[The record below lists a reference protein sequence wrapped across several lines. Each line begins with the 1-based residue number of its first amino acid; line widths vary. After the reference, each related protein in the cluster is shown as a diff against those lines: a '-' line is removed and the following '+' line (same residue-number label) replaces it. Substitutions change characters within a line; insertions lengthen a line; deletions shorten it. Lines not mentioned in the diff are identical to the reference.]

1 MFAWAAVGRSSARS
15 PAPRNYP
22 PLGTQRAF
30 TLPNAARHYH
40 SVSPR
45 TFQFTYR
52 WSQVK
57 FKISV
62 KKERK
67 KKKHKE
73 REAENLFLLS
83 LQCGSVLRANFI
95 GLRFVFQRIETG
107 EKRTRLLKSSRRVI
121 KIEKKHDSLTCLHGR
136 NAFCSLKLIWRSVR
150 WSYFTYTH
158 RCWLLRIYILN
169 IIYFIYNYITYIY
182 IYIYLFSL
190 LRITLHSIK
199 REINACALW
208 TSDIRSTIL
217 PWGCVINRSTNENS
231 NNEDI
236 FTR

>member
-62 KKERK
+62 KKKRK
-67 KKKHKE
+67 KKE
-73 REAENLFLLS
+73 RVVENLFLLS
-83 LQCGSVLRANFI
+83 LQCGSVPRANFI

-121 KIEKKHDSLTCLHGR
+121 KIEKKNDSLTCLHGR
-136 NAFCSLKLIWRSVR
+136 NAFYSLKLIWRSVR

-169 IIYFIYNYITYIY
+169 IIYSIITYIY
-182 IYIYLFSL
+182 IYSL

-208 TSDIRSTIL
+208 ISDIRSTIL

-231 NNEDI
+231 NNDDI

>member
-62 KKERK
+62 KKKEK
-67 KKKHKE
+67 KKKEKDKE
-73 REAENLFLLS
+73 REVENLFLLS

-121 KIEKKHDSLTCLHGR
+121 KIEKKNDSLTCLHGR
-136 NAFCSLKLIWRSVR
+136 NAFYSLKLIWRSVR
-150 WSYFTYTH
+150 WSYFTYIH

-169 IIYFIYNYITYIY
+169 IIYSIITYI
-182 IYIYLFSL
+182 IYIYLFFIVTYYL
-190 LRITLHSIK
+190 
-199 REINACALW
+199 AQY
-208 TSDIRSTIL
+208 
-217 PWGCVINRSTNENS
+217 
-231 NNEDI
+231 
-236 FTR
+236 